1 MREQI
6 QIKIV
11 LIGISLLLTN
21 TLVWSSEGVW
31 EIVLKSTYQ
40 ECLFSGKVYFRI
52 LREYKP
58 SNLNEQLLQKH
69 VKDPQKVRI
78 ELEISKQ
85 LKLNPKQEEKAL
97 FIFDN
102 INHRFIR
109 EGQRGSLYCKEIF
122 TKKMRVSFTKD
133 LSDQYSI
140 KYSVFRDLPNY
151 PLSWELHLLRGR
163 FWECMAKS
171 SILQLSKLTD
181 NYAIILSRK
190 IDNPKVYSEIKV
202 DLQNSYKPVNIKTFN
217 ERKQMVLEAQ
227 ISYRQEQGFLYP
239 SKLLVKVYGY
249 PSGRKSLLYQDIY
262 EVEKIE
268 LNTSLTDKIF
278 ELYDIPVGAFV
289 QDNRFNPPLVY
300 IQGHRQFT
308 DEELF
313 QMARNRELLKDP
325 RWMGYETPIGKATW
339 VGYLIAGVGL
349 ILTVISLYMVRR
361 FYKMQRT

>member
-85 LKLNPKQEEKAL
+85 LKLNPKQEEKVL

-227 ISYRQEQGFLYP
+227 ISYRQQQGFLYP

-249 PSGRKSLLYQDIY
+249 PSGRKLLLYQDIY

-268 LNTSLTDKIF
+268 LNTHLQIKFLSSMTFQLVPLFKIT
-278 ELYDIPVGAFV
+278 V
-289 QDNRFNPPLVY
+289 
-300 IQGHRQFT
+300 
-308 DEELF
+308 
-313 QMARNRELLKDP
+313 
-325 RWMGYETPIGKATW
+325 
-339 VGYLIAGVGL
+339 L
-349 ILTVISLYMVRR
+349 ILLWFTFKVIASLPTKNCSRWQEIASYSKTQDGWVTKRR
-361 FYKMQRT
+361 